1 MPKKQVIIQ
10 RNKRVV
16 PAKKQK
22 PPTVLGKALRS
33 LGAAGGATV
42 GSWLGNPAMG
52 GAVGRSLGAA
62 VSRWLGSGDYT
73 VNSNSIVQSSLKAA
87 SSIPMMHAESQ
98 TVVIRHRE
106 YLGEVRSN
114 MEYTVEN
121 SFQLNPGNNRAFPWL
136 SSIATSFQEYKF
148 RGVVFHYIPSSGS
161 AINGTN
167 AALGTVMMQTSY
179 RATDAPPSSKV
190 EMLNE
195 YCSNE
200 SVPSEP
206 FAHPIE
212 CNPRENPFNVLYV
225 RSGQVPTTDTIMMY
239 DLGITHI
246 ATSGNPADGNVLG
259 DLWVTYEVELKKP
272 IVASN
277 VATKELT
284 GSAYFMSTSGVGIF
298 NNKVRSVGP
307 IAISGSGNV
316 LTLPKGCVG
325 LWQIT
330 VILYPSSP
338 TTGFV
343 APTKFFASSPTAV
356 NCTLTT
362 PMTADFGHIGSEV
375 ETTGAKSNQIFAVLG
390 VRIDDPAVVPAISF
404 ATPTLGGT
412 LSATIVNITPT
423 YGYGP

>member
-1 MPKKQVIIQ
+1 MPKKQVVIQ
-10 RNKRVV
+10 RNKRAV

-22 PPTVLGKALRS
+22 SPTLLGKALRS
-33 LGAAGGATV
+33 LGAAGGTTV
-42 GSWLGNPAMG
+42 GTWMGSPAMG

-62 VSRWLGSGDYT
+62 VSRWLGSGDYV
-73 VNSNSIVQSSLKAA
+73 VNSNSIVQSSLKASA
-87 SSIPMMHAESQ
+87 SIPMMHADSQ

-114 MEYTVEN
+114 TEFTIEN
-121 SFQLNPGNNRAFPWL
+121 TYQLNPGNNRTFPWL

-179 RATDAPPSSKV
+179 RATDAAPSSKV

-246 ATSGNPADGNVLG
+246 ATSGNPADSNVLG
-259 DLWVTYEVELKKP
+259 DLWITYEVELKKP
-272 IVASN
+272 IVSSN
-277 VATKELT
+277 VATRAIS
-284 GSAYFMSTSGVGIF
+284 GSACFASTSGVGMF
-298 NNKVRSVGP
+298 SNRTRVAGP
-307 IAISGSGNV
+307 MLLNGAGNI
-316 LTLPKGCVG
+316 LTLPKGSVG
-325 LWQIT
+325 LWQVTI
-330 VILYPSSP
+330 VLYPGSTS
-338 TTGFV
+338 TGFV
-343 APTKFFASSPTAV
+343 APTKFFTTAPTAM

-362 PMTADFGHIGSEV
+362 PMTADFGHIGSDI
-375 ETTGAKSNQIFAVLG
+375 ETTSAKSNQVFAVLG
-390 VRIDDPAVVPAISF
+390 IRVDDPAVIPSLAF

-412 LSATIVNITPT
+412 LSATYVNVTPT